1 MCVIYFGSYL
11 IRDRRSAFRSMV
23 RRMLSVSESL
33 CTIVAF
39 RWVRFDSSNARNA
52 SCVNGAVVGGAAA
65 CSTAVGNNCRTAEF
79 GLSALWKSV
88 DCFLTEVV
96 SDTSPSSSAVRSC
109 CAWPSHISR
118 SVLISTSVLFAFPL
132 ASIKRTDRFELSSS
146 DVTFEVLS
154 SH

>member
-1 MCVIYFGSYL
+1 MVFSYARRIEQKEKQNEIINIFRSIRQSQNDPECDIYFGSYL
-11 IRDRRSAFRSMV
+11 IRDRLSAFRSMV

-65 CSTAVGNNCRTAEF
+65 CNTAAGNNCRTAEF

-88 DCFLTEVV
+88 DCFLTEAV
-96 SDTSPSSSAVRSC
+96 SDTSPSSSA
-109 CAWPSHISR
+109 A
-118 SVLISTSVLFAFPL
+118 
-132 ASIKRTDRFELSSS
+132 
-146 DVTFEVLS
+146 
-154 SH
+154 